1 MLRLAKIFPESSIS
15 SGSPDRPI
23 LRAKITKNRQI
34 LVGGRGLDCLLAWN
48 SSNLESACAT
58 VSHCDES
65 GVKRGGL
72 IKQFQGALTR
82 GNGIQ
87 LSFPVRSNS
96 QVTVTDP
103 PSSTAAAAADADADA
118 AVDADADADT
128 DADTDTD
135 TDADAEADADTCT
148 DAAACSRQNPIS

>member
-1 MLRLAKIFPESSIS
+1 M
-15 SGSPDRPI
+15 D
-23 LRAKITKNRQI
+23 
-34 LVGGRGLDCLLAWN
+34 GRELHCLLAWY
-48 SSNLESACAT
+48 SSFSESACAT
-58 VSHCDES
+58 VSHCDKS
-65 GVKRGGL
+65 GVKKGGGL

-87 LSFPVRSNS
+87 LSFPMRSNS
-96 QVTVTDP
+96 HVTVTDP